1 MNRPETLV
9 SVIAAIYER
18 RSVRSYL
25 PRKLEWAAVYPLLT
39 AAVQAPTAMHQEPWE
54 FVVVQD
60 VARLKR
66 VSDRARLLF
75 ADEPHPE
82 LLDRG
87 GHALDIF
94 TSPDFDIFY
103 GAGTLIIIG
112 TRSKAPLAS
121 ADCWLAAQNL
131 MLAACASGLATCVI
145 GSALA
150 ALNHP
155 ETKVEL
161 DIPAEFTAV
170 APITLGVSAGETSR
184 KSRRDPVLLSWI

>member
-60 VARLKR
+60 AARLKR

-170 APITLGVSAGETSR
+170 APIILGVSAGESSR
-184 KSRRDPVLLSWI
+184 KSRRDPLLLSWI

>member
-1 MNRPETLV
+1 MSMPEASV
-9 SVIAAIYER
+9 SVMDAIHER

-25 PRKLEWAAVYPLLT
+25 RRKLDWDALSPLLA
-39 AAVQAPTAMHQEPWE
+39 AAVQAPTAMHREPWE

-60 VARLKR
+60 ADLLKKL
-66 VSDRARLLF
+66 SERARLIF
-75 ADEPHPE
+75 ADEPHHE

-103 GAGTLIIIG
+103 GAGTLIVIG
-112 TRSKAPLAS
+112 TRSESPFAA

-131 MLAACASGLATCVI
+131 MLAAHANGLGTCVI

-150 ALNHP
+150 VLNLP
-155 ETKVEL
+155 EAKLEL
-161 DIPAEFTAV
+161 EVPYNFTAIV
-170 APITLGVSAGETSR
+170 PVIAGVPSGVTPPTSR
-184 KSRRDPVLLSWI
+184 RKPSLLSWL

>member
-1 MNRPETLV
+1 MNRPQTSV
-9 SVIAAIYER
+9 SVIAAIYAQ

-25 PRKLEWAAVYPLLT
+25 PRKLDLAAVHPLLT
-39 AAVQAPTAMHQEPWE
+39 AAVQAPTAMHQEAWE

-60 VARLKR
+60 ADRLKR

-94 TSPDFDIFY
+94 TSPGFDIFY

-112 TRSKAPLAS
+112 TRSNAPLAS
-121 ADCWLAAQNL
+121 IDCWLAAQNL
-131 MLAACASGLATCVI
+131 MLAAYASGLATCVI

-150 ALNHP
+150 ALNDA
-155 ETKVEL
+155 ETKVDL

-170 APITLGVSAGETSR
+170 APITLGVPEGETSG
-184 KSRRDPVLLSWI
+184 KSRRDPVVLSWI

>member
-1 MNRPETLV
+1 MNRQEALV

>member
-1 MNRPETLV
+1 MNRQEALV

-60 VARLKR
+60 AARLKR